1 MEPRKATDILLAIE
15 AKLDTAL
22 AAIRA
27 QDLNQ
32 KIMSNKLN
40 ELLAKIDSVEAA
52 EQPVMAKPFVEAPIV
67 TSTDPELS
75 IKVEAEQLGFR
86 RTSRPETYAT
96 PTLLNEVRKPAP
108 PPPAEPV
115 PPPVISRPP
124 PPSEEEWKTI
134 SMPALPK
141 MKSEEASSNIGKV
154 AVEQR
159 SVDKNG
165 KAVFLANI
173 EITDK
178 ETNKVESKT
187 RTTSVGKW
195 QAVLPPGIYNV
206 KITKSESVSKQK
218 IEVNQEI
225 TIDGN
230 TSTQTLPLLMV
241 K

>member
-15 AKLDTAL
+15 AKLDHAL

-32 KIMSNKLN
+32 KILSNKLN
-40 ELLAKIDSVEAA
+40 ALLERLDSVDEKD
-52 EQPVMAKPFVEAPIV
+52 QPVKAKPFVEAPV
-67 TSTDPELS
+67 VSPDPNLN
-75 IKVEAEQLGFR
+75 IRVEAEQLGFR
-86 RTSRPETYAT
+86 RTSRPETYAS
-96 PTLLNEVRKPAP
+96 PAQLKEVARPAP
-108 PPPAEPV
+108 PIPIAETPT
-115 PPPVISRPP
+115 PPPVRPP
-124 PPSEEEWKTI
+124 PPTEEEWKTI
-134 SMPALPK
+134 SMPAIPK

-159 SVDKNG
+159 VVDKNG
-165 KAVFLANI
+165 KAIFLANI
-173 EITDK
+173 EITDTQTSK
-178 ETNKVESKT
+178 IESKT